1 MRSIWAATILGSAAV
16 AAVIAGFV
24 LAMKIPPE
32 ERFAGQK
39 RLLYAGYLGA
49 LGKRWLMRRLRL
61 DGAEESYYRAM
72 YVNDRP
78 GAKRT
83 EADCRFGI
91 LVAALMLGLSVAV
104 LWSAYSGGFTA
115 TALHRI
121 DRPEEGTGVARVIA
135 RYRGGEFALSMA
147 VTEKQMTSEE
157 LLASAAEAQEQMVSW
172 ILGENPGVDH
182 VTKPLTFPE
191 RIPGTPIAVSW
202 STSDYR
208 IVDYSGNVHPELCGE
223 DGEAVVLT
231 ATLTYGDWEEIMQ
244 IPVLVCSIGEES
256 DINRRALEEMLA
268 QVSKDQAY
276 EEQIRL
282 PEQWEGERVEFYE
295 ERKYSPWMFAAYAAL
310 LGIVGILVDVSR
322 RKKLRK
328 ERENR
333 LLREYP
339 EVVSKMTLLMEAGS
353 TIRLAW
359 ERIVDDYVRHR
370 GRRSEREYVY
380 EEMLHTKNRLSLGVS
395 EEAAYEEFG
404 RRCGNIRYLRLSSVL
419 VQNLKKG
426 SAGVLPLLRKEAA
439 EAFCDRRE
447 QAKQRGEE
455 AGTKLLLPMAGILI
469 VILAMILI
477 PAFMSL

>member
-1 MRSIWAATILGSAAV
+1 MRSIWAATILGVASV
-16 AAVIAGFV
+16 AAVITGF
-24 LAMKIPPE
+24 AFAARIPAE

-39 RLLYAGYLGA
+39 RLLYAGYLVA
-49 LGKRWLMRRLRL
+49 LGKRWLMRKLRL

-83 EADCRFGI
+83 EADCRLGI
-91 LVAALMLGLSVAV
+91 FFVALALGLSAVV
-104 LWSAYSGGFTA
+104 LWSAFSGGFAA
-115 TALHRI
+115 TALHQI
-121 DRPEEGTGVARVIA
+121 DRPEEGTGIAKVIA
-135 RYRGGEFALSMA
+135 RYRGGEFELSMA

-157 LLASAAEAQEQMVSW
+157 LLASAAEAEEQMVSW
-172 ILGENPGVDH
+172 ILGENPGVDC
-182 VTKPLTFPE
+182 VSKPLTFPE

-208 IVDYSGNVHPELCGE
+208 IIDYSGNVHPELCGE
-223 DGEAVVLT
+223 NGEPVVLT

-244 IPVLVCSIGEES
+244 IPVLVCRVGEAA
-256 DINRRALEEMLA
+256 DVDRRTLEEMLEK
-268 QVSKDQAY
+268 VSKDQAY
-276 EEQIRL
+276 ENEIRL
-282 PEQWEGERVEFYE
+282 PEQWEGEQVEFYE
-295 ERKYSPWMFAAYAAL
+295 ERRYSPWMFAAYAVL
-310 LGIVGILVDVSR
+310 LGIVGILVGVSS

-328 ERENR
+328 ERENQ
-333 LLREYP
+333 LLRDYP
-339 EVVSKMTLLMEAGS
+339 DVVSKMTLLMEAGS

-380 EEMLHTKNRLSLGVS
+380 EEMLHARNRLSVGVS
-395 EEAAYEEFG
+395 EEVAYEEFG

-469 VILAMILI
+469 IILAMILI